1 MRTRLAAPIA
11 SILCATAL
19 AACGN
24 AGEDRVL
31 SIQATGSVTG
41 LVYLDRNGNRV
52 PDGLNVDT
60 ALAGVGVRLV
70 IAGTRDTAARATS
83 DAQGLYHMTAVP
95 VGHYL
100 LVVDTATV
108 GDSVDVVRIDTNVV
122 TLTAA
127 DSADTVRVAIAFP
140 TVTVAQARAL
150 PLGKKAFIVGVAL
163 NSVNGFGDST
173 VHIADASGTIRGT
186 RIPPGPVFP
195 GDSMRFLGTR
205 RIRDGQPTLDSVAT
219 FYLGPGNL
227 PAGQTVTNTL
237 ARTAN
242 GGALDAGLVRVT
254 ADTILDTAT
263 VVVGPDSGDF
273 QLHVF
278 DGTDTLIVLFDHS
291 QFSVASLAPYI
302 PGAAFTI
309 RGLLLPVPPGNT
321 GFWRLKPRYKGVIGP
336 GGAGGDIP

>member
-11 SILCATAL
+11 ATLCAAAL
-19 AACGN
+19 VACGN

-31 SIQATGSVTG
+31 SIQATGTVTG
-41 LVYLDRNGNRV
+41 LVYLDRNGNRIA
-52 PDGLNVDT
+52 DGLNVDT

-70 IAGTRDTAARATS
+70 VAGTRDTAARATS
-83 DAQGLYHMTAVP
+83 DLLGIYHMTGVP
-95 VGHYL
+95 VGHYV

-127 DSADTVRVAIAFP
+127 DSADTVRVAVSFP

-150 PLGKKAFIVGVAL
+150 PLGKKAFVVGLAL

-205 RIRDGQPTLDSVAT
+205 RVRDGQPTLDSVAT
-219 FYLGPGNL
+219 FYLGAGTL
-227 PAGQTVTNTL
+227 PAGQTVTNAT

-242 GGALDAGLVRVT
+242 GGALDAALVRIT
-254 ADTILDTAT
+254 GDTIVDTAS
-263 VVVGPDSGDF
+263 VVVGADSGDF

-278 DGTDTLIVLFDHS
+278 DGTDTVTVLLDHNAG
-291 QFSVASLAPYI
+291 FSGVSLAAYV
-302 PGAAFTI
+302 PGAVFTI

-321 GFWRLKPRYKGVIGP
+321 GAWRLKPRLKGNP
-336 GGAGGDIP
+336 PAGDIP

>member
-11 SILCATAL
+11 ATLCAAAL
-19 AACGN
+19 TACGN

-31 SIQATGSVTG
+31 SIQATGTVTG
-41 LVYLDRNGNRV
+41 LVYLDRDGNRV
-52 PDGLNVDT
+52 
-60 ALAGVGVRLV
+60 AGVGVDTGMVGIGIRLV
-70 IAGTRDTAARATS
+70 AAGTHDTLARGTT
-83 DAQGLYHMTAVP
+83 DAQGQFTLAGVP
-95 VGHYL
+95 VGHYI

-127 DSADTVRVAIAFP
+127 DSADTVRVAISFP

-150 PLGKKAFIVGVAL
+150 PLGKKAFVVGVAL

-219 FYLGPGNL
+219 FFLGPGTL
-227 PAGQTVTNTL
+227 PNGQTVTNAT

-242 GGALDAGLVRVT
+242 GGALDAALLRITG
-254 ADTILDTAT
+254 DTILDTAS
-263 VVVGPDSGDF
+263 VVVGADSGDF

-278 DGTDTLIVLFDHS
+278 DGTDTLIVLLDHNAG
-291 QFSVASLAPYI
+291 FSGASLASYI
-302 PGAAFTI
+302 PGAVFTI

-321 GFWRLKPRYKGVIGP
+321 GAWRLKPRLKGNLP
-336 GGAGGDIP
+336 AGDIP